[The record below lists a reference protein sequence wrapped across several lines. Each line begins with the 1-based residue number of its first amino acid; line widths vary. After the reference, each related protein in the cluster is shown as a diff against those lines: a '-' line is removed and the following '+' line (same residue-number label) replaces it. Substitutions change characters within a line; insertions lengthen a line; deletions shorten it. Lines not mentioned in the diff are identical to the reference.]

1 MNDQIYE
8 ESALNSGAVDFV
20 DKSRSFTIVLKRIQ
34 LTIDTK
40 SAAGTMTGMASRHFG
55 DLELRPDSNRALW
68 KGEEAALTLTEF
80 AIVQHLAVNAGRDI
94 GYREIYDL
102 VHGQGFAAGEGEEGY
117 RTDVRTFV
125 KRIRQKFRD
134 LDGEFDQIRNYPGF
148 GYRWEIGR
156 AHV

>member
-1 MNDQIYE
+1 MPGMTGIEVLREMRQAEVDVPVIFLTGMNDQIYE

-40 SAAGTMTGMASRHFG
+40 SAAGTMTGLASRHFG

-68 KGEEAALTLTEF
+68 KGEEAALTLPEF

-94 GYREIYDL
+94 GRSEEHTAELQSLMRIS
-102 VHGQGFAAGEGEEGY
+102 FA
-117 RTDVRTFV
+117 
-125 KRIRQKFRD
+125 
-134 LDGEFDQIRNYPGF
+134 
-148 GYRWEIGR
+148 
-156 AHV
+156 